1 MHNQIA
7 RKYKKFSIDSEQDS
21 HELFRSLIDMV
32 KDEEIK
38 RLEAAFLDHFDIN
51 SRKSKSKNYPEA
63 NKEELLRYRNEFNN
77 VFVFTGTFIDDTF
90 GGEMIDTVKCLGCG
104 TIFDI
109 TEDFLDISL
118 PPAESEEVNAP
129 NNKDNIPSTNQP
141 QSEIESNSENE
152 GAVKSKELKRL
163 NDPED
168 YPEGSLEYYLMRFF
182 SPKFLEKDYVC
193 KICNPQLVS
202 KQDSD
207 GDKNEKEDSTES
219 INLDT
224 LTFTDASKQFY
235 IKTLAP
241 VLTIHL
247 NRFSQSGIGLQKVG
261 KHIQFPLVLDM
272 SPFCISDTSVLKDC
286 DDKILYGLRGIV
298 DHTGWMVEG
307 HYMAYVNIAD
317 WSKPSEIPSKDSA
330 KSSKIGGHDEGTTST
345 DKPMDT
351 YPPQKWYF
359 INDDHWFRTDHH
371 HVLNSHAYVLFYERL
386 PPVTKDTH
394 R

>member
-1 MHNQIA
+1 M
-7 RKYKKFSIDSEQDS
+7 
-21 HELFRSLIDMV
+21 
-32 KDEEIK
+32 
-38 RLEAAFLDHFDIN
+38 
-51 SRKSKSKNYPEA
+51 
-63 NKEELLRYRNEFNN
+63 
-77 VFVFTGTFIDDTF
+77 FTGTFIDDTF

-104 TIFDI
+104 AIFDI

-118 PPAESEEVNAP
+118 PLPAESEEVNAP
-129 NNKDNIPSTNQP
+129 NNKDNIPSSNQP
-141 QSEIESNSENE
+141 QSEIESNSEKE

-193 KICNPQLVS
+193 KICNPQLVR
-202 KQDSD
+202 KQPKASDTNSNSD
-207 GDKNEKEDSTES
+207 GDKDERKDDTDS
-219 INLDT
+219 IDY
-224 LTFTDASKQFY
+224 DALIYTSAVKQFH

-247 NRFSQSGIGLQKVG
+247 NRFSQSGTRLQKVD
-261 KHIQFPLVLDM
+261 KHIKFPLVLDM
-272 SPFCISDTSVLKDC
+272 SPFCVSNTSVLKDC

-317 WSKPSEIPSKDSA
+317 WSNPSKIPSKDSA
-330 KSSKIGGHDEGTTST
+330 KSGRIEGQDEGATAT

-351 YPPQKWYF
+351 DPLQKWYF
-359 INDDHWFRTDHH
+359 ISDDHWFRTDLH

-386 PPVTKDTH
+386 PLVTKDTH
-394 R
+394 